1 MSTNSPVRVS
11 VCMATYNGQE
21 FVAEQVESILAQLTS
36 VDELIIVDDASTDGT
51 LDVVRHLNDP
61 RIVFLP
67 NEENSGYV
75 ASFEKA
81 ITASRGDYIML
92 SDQDDVWL
100 AGRVETLVNALQAKN
115 FVASNFS
122 VFGGPANRFHKL
134 QLKEADSRRWVANLI
149 TTWIGVRPYY
159 GCTMAFRAAVKELIL
174 PFPDFLTETH
184 DQWIAIV
191 ANLNQD
197 MIHVE
202 APTVARRL
210 HDENTTPKSRRPT
223 AVILRAR
230 IMLLRAFFVALGRRA
245 RTR

>member
-1 MSTNSPVRVS
+1 MNANAPVRVS

-36 VDELIIVDDASTDGT
+36 MDELIIVDDASTDGT
-51 LDVVRHLNDP
+51 LDVVRGFDDP
-61 RIVFLP
+61 RIVLLP
-67 NEENSGYV
+67 SKENRGYV

-81 ITASRGDYIML
+81 ITASRGEYIML
-92 SDQDDVWL
+92 SDQDDVWP
-100 AGRVETLVNALQAKN
+100 AGRVETLVNALQEKN
-115 FVASNFS
+115 FAASNFT
-122 VFGGPANRFHKL
+122 VFGGPANRYHKI
-134 QLKEADSRRWVANLI
+134 QLKESDSRRWVANII

-159 GCTMAFRAAVKELIL
+159 GCTMAFRAAAKKLIL

-230 IMLLRAFFVALGRRA
+230 IMLLRAFFVALGRRV